1 MEPTPPALGGIFLT
15 IAPVE
20 KSQSNVP
27 IYEEILAISG
37 KKKKKKK
44 ALNALRQIAPR
55 WAIGP

>member
-37 KKKKKKK
+37 KKKKKKGFG
-44 ALNALRQIAPR
+44 L
-55 WAIGP
+55 